1 MANRK
6 KIMAFG
12 KASQRNSVDIPF
24 WNGPDGEAGRASGAN
39 SQEAGQAQSNQQ
51 LNYLRTSRGHFR
63 FERRCFFANRL
74 LDSEPA
80 EFFAKRRG
88 KAVGKTS

>member
-24 WNGPDGEAGRASGAN
+24 WDGPDGEGWKS
-39 SQEAGQAQSNQQ
+39 
-51 LNYLRTSRGHFR
+51 
-63 FERRCFFANRL
+63 
-74 LDSEPA
+74 
-80 EFFAKRRG
+80 
-88 KAVGKTS
+88 